1 MFLLCLGLQAFIFLA
16 MVSVLR
22 VSIDI
27 GLTKQAATSQF
38 MSSSPTWMLGLAPDH
53 PALTYASEIAPI
65 VSVAVLICVLYRAIA
80 KTHSEGIW
88 KYVTVGSMLNYFLI
102 ALLWASES
110 KIYVLDGLLQVIGG
124 RNIIPQTVYAI
135 GLLQLFLLAS
145 AHMFCAGK
153 DKNWVIRAVAL
164 VSACSSPVILL
175 SGKQGSML
183 ALAYLLAGI
192 FFFSLDDSLSKKLYN
207 KDCKSGH

>member
-1 MFLLCLGLQAFIFLA
+1 

-38 MSSSPTWMLGLAPDH
+38 MSSSPSWILGIAPDH
-53 PALTYASEIAPI
+53 PALTYAIEIAPI
-65 VSVAVLICVLYRAIA
+65 VSVFILICVLYIAI
-80 KTHSEGIW
+80 TETSSEGLW
-88 KYVTVGSMLNYFLI
+88 KYVTVGSMISYFLI

-110 KIYVLDGLLQVIGG
+110 KIFGLDVLLQVIGG
-124 RNIIPQTVYAI
+124 RNRIPQTVYVI
-135 GLLQLFLLAS
+135 GLVQLFLLAS
-145 AHMFCAGK
+145 SRIFCAGK
-153 DKNWVIRAVAL
+153 DKSWGIRTVAL

-183 ALAYLLAGI
+183 ALAYLLAGS
-192 FFFSLDDSLSKKLYN
+192 FFSSLDDFQSKMLYS
-207 KDCKSGH
+207 KDGNSGF

>member
-1 MFLLCLGLQAFIFLA
+1 

-53 PALTYASEIAPI
+53 PALTYAIEIAPI
-65 VSVAVLICVLYRAIA
+65 LSVAALICVLYVAIA
-80 KTHSEGIW
+80 RTHSEGIW
-88 KYVTVGSMLNYFLI
+88 KYVTVGSMLSYFLI

-110 KIYVLDGLLQVIGG
+110 KIFGFDGLLQVIGG
-124 RNIIPQTVYAI
+124 RNIIPQTVYVI
-135 GLLQLFLLAS
+135 GLVQLFLLAS
-145 AHMFCAGK
+145 AHMFCSGK
-153 DKNWVIRAVAL
+153 DKNWGSRTVAL

-183 ALAYLLAGI
+183 ALAYLLAGTFYSSHVTI
-192 FFFSLDDSLSKKLYN
+192 L
-207 KDCKSGH
+207 